1 MQWIVCSITEI
12 NFISCTIKL
21 FYYSRALSVCPVC
34 VAGKKFPRVSS
45 SNKFPLIR
53 QIAVCSWKSPRRR
66 GHARPT
72 IPTAK
77 MTATK
82 LLGVDDVKISLQK
95 FGWQDYLMFVLMLA
109 ICAMVGI
116 YFGFIKKKP
125 KKTDDE
131 TDYLVGGRQMKVFPI
146 AMSLIA
152 TFISGISLLGTPT
165 EIYVYGIQYMY
176 VIGGVITMGFIMMY
190 VYLPVFHDLKLTS
203 TYEVT

>member
-1 MQWIVCSITEI
+1 M
-12 NFISCTIKL
+12 
-21 FYYSRALSVCPVC
+21 
-34 VAGKKFPRVSS
+34 
-45 SNKFPLIR
+45 
-53 QIAVCSWKSPRRR
+53 
-66 GHARPT
+66 
-72 IPTAK
+72 TAK
-77 MTATK
+77 N

-125 KKTDDE
+125 KKSDDA
-131 TDYLVGGRQMKVFPI
+131 TDYLVGGRTMKVFPI

-176 VIGGVITMGFIMMY
+176 VIGGVVTMGFIMQY

-203 TYEVT
+203 TYEVSVTGFPVVALLWVARVYGPAGIEIKRIFRGTEAPGRTST

>member
-1 MQWIVCSITEI
+1 
-12 NFISCTIKL
+12 
-21 FYYSRALSVCPVC
+21 
-34 VAGKKFPRVSS
+34 
-45 SNKFPLIR
+45 
-53 QIAVCSWKSPRRR
+53 
-66 GHARPT
+66 
-72 IPTAK
+72 

-95 FGWQDYLMFVLMLA
+95 FAWQDYLMFLVMLM
-109 ICAMVGI
+109 ICSMVGI

-125 KKTDDE
+125 KKSDDA
-131 TDYLVGGRQMKVFPI
+131 TDYLVGGRTMKVFPI

-203 TYEVT
+203 TYEVTYAIQEEFILFTVAREKHSVHYTIKCWGGQKSLRG

>member
-1 MQWIVCSITEI
+1 
-12 NFISCTIKL
+12 
-21 FYYSRALSVCPVC
+21 
-34 VAGKKFPRVSS
+34 
-45 SNKFPLIR
+45 
-53 QIAVCSWKSPRRR
+53 
-66 GHARPT
+66 
-72 IPTAK
+72 

-95 FGWQDYLMFVLMLA
+95 FAWQDYLMFLVMLM
-109 ICAMVGI
+109 ICSMVGI

-125 KKTDDE
+125 KKSDDA
-131 TDYLVGGRQMKVFPI
+131 TDYLVGGRTMKVFPI

-203 TYEVT
+203 TYEVTYATQEYLSSLWVQEKGFRALTDKVSRRPKKLKRMIKAPALS

>member
-1 MQWIVCSITEI
+1 M
-12 NFISCTIKL
+12 L
-21 FYYSRALSVCPVC
+21 C
-34 VAGKKFPRVSS
+34 VAG
-45 SNKFPLIR
+45 N
-53 QIAVCSWKSPRRR
+53 
-66 GHARPT
+66 RPDT
-72 IPTAK
+72 EDTPAPDPTAK

>member
-1 MQWIVCSITEI
+1 M
-12 NFISCTIKL
+12 
-21 FYYSRALSVCPVC
+21 
-34 VAGKKFPRVSS
+34 
-45 SNKFPLIR
+45 
-53 QIAVCSWKSPRRR
+53 
-66 GHARPT
+66 
-72 IPTAK
+72 TAK
-77 MTATK
+77 N

-109 ICAMVGI
+109 ICAMVGV

-125 KKTDDE
+125 KKADDA

-203 TYEVT
+203 TYEVQ